1 METMLA
7 TVMPQPGAPWEVRE
21 IPMPRPGPGQ
31 VLVKVHASGIC
42 VNDVLASR
50 GALPFATASPAVPGH
65 EPVGEVVEAGAGVTA
80 RTVGDRVGVPW
91 VQGGCG
97 RCAYCRRNLPVS
109 GQLALNCAA
118 PVTTGFAAQG
128 GLAEYVVALAA
139 GTVLLPDGLP
149 YEQAAPMMCAGYTAW
164 SALRAAEPRPLERVA
179 VLGIGAI
186 GHLALQF
193 ARTCG
198 FETVAVTGSS
208 DKRDAAT
215 RLGADLVVADGAELR
230 DAGGADVVLATTPSY
245 EAASDSLRGL
255 RTDGRLVVSGF
266 ARGAA
271 FDLAPARPFFTQRHR
286 VIGSTHGPVAHLTEA
301 LDLAAAG
308 RCAAVTEVFTAD
320 AVAKAAER
328 VGAGEVRF
336 RAVVTY

>member
-1 METMLA
+1 MLA
-7 TVMPQPGAPWEVRE
+7 TVIARPGAPWEVRE
-21 IPMPRPGPGQ
+21 TPVPRPGPGQ
-31 VLVKVHASGIC
+31 VLVKVHACGIC

-50 GALPFATASPAVPGH
+50 GVLPFATTSPAVPGH
-65 EPVGEVVEAGAGVTA
+65 EPVGEVVEVGAGVTS
-80 RTVGDRVGVPW
+80 RSTGDRVGVPW

-109 GQLALNCAA
+109 GQVALNCAA
-118 PVTTGFAAQG
+118 PVTTGFSVQG
-128 GLAEYVVALAA
+128 GLAEYIVAQAA
-139 GTVLLPDGLP
+139 GTVLLPDGLS

-198 FETVAVTGSS
+198 FETVAVTGSA
-208 DKRDAAT
+208 DKRDTAT

-230 DAGGADVVLATTPSY
+230 DAGGADVVLAATPSY
-245 EAASDSLRGL
+245 RAAAESLRGL
-255 RTDGRLVVSGF
+255 RVDGRLVVSGY
-266 ARGAA
+266 ARDTA
-271 FDLAPARPFFTQRHR
+271 FDLSPARPFFTQRHR
-286 VIGSTHGPVAHLTEA
+286 VIGSTHGPLAHLTES
-301 LDLAAAG
+301 LELAAAA
-308 RCAAVTEVFTAD
+308 RCVAMTEVFAAD
-320 AVAKAAER
+320 GVAKAAER
-328 VGAGEVRF
+328 VGSGEVRF